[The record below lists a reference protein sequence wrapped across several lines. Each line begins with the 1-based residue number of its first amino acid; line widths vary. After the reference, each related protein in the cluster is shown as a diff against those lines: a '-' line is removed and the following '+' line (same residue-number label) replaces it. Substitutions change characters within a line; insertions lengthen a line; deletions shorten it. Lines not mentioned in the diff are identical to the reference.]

1 MSNAI
6 VWLLIISKH
15 TYKHEKT
22 LHILTQP
29 HQHRKKHVTH
39 FFIPTF
45 TKSWMKV
52 KNMLGLSCTKLHFAG
67 AVRYPG
73 LGGNKANS
81 ANQQSCTWGLAW
93 LDTMCI

>member
-15 TYKHEKT
+15 TYKHGKT
-22 LHILTQP
+22 YNFSPNLINILN
-29 HQHRKKHVTH
+29 KYVTY
-39 FFIPTF
+39 FSYPTF

-73 LGGNKANS
+73 LGENKANT
-81 ANQQSCTWGLAW
+81 ANQQSLT
-93 LDTMCI
+93 